1 MSVNVIFCIVTAGG
15 HRLMK
20 FFSSV
25 SCGDTNF
32 RKFCG
37 IMTGGLPSQGKQQ
50 LAGNELLA
58 VMQRVCINVIKL
70 SIIEYMFV
78 VWLRWKPNFL
88 LIFLK
93 NHLTIRQFRAA

>member
-1 MSVNVIFCIVTAGG
+1 MIANMIFCIVMADG

-37 IMTGGLPSQGKQQ
+37 IMAEIQ
-50 LAGNELLA
+50 LYFA
-58 VMQRVCINVIKL
+58 
-70 SIIEYMFV
+70 
-78 VWLRWKPNFL
+78 
-88 LIFLK
+88 
-93 NHLTIRQFRAA
+93 